1 MVCSAPSTWST
12 PSRHFKHILGV
23 MSFSSCPIILSCQ
36 FGHVRKGH
44 VCLHWEWSSHAA
56 AQSAALGGLGCP
68 LPIRLY
74 LPCALLSLRYRST
87 QTETLAMGL
96 QPDLAPALA
105 EGPQVTEQ
113 HEISPRAL
121 PTALA
126 LNPCMASGL
135 WHLLPPALLR

>member
-1 MVCSAPSTWST
+1 M
-12 PSRHFKHILGV
+12 
-23 MSFSSCPIILSCQ
+23 FSSFHSVHTFPSLQAHPGC
-36 FGHVRKGH
+36 HVLLLMPNNPELPVWACKKGH

-68 LPIRLY
+68 LPIGLY
-74 LPCALLSLRYRST
+74 LPCAVLSLHYRST